1 MSVHFILF
9 APLALLLPAIGA
21 GDPRP
26 DLAAQAL
33 PVSGTEPEGTMAARV
48 RYADPPETAPID
60 TDLTDGEPFRL
71 IAEAFRSGAAN
82 QVRIEQQ
89 ITIRV
94 TPRSSS
100 ARRNMLMDMPGRA
113 VAPRFVERKMGKC
126 VDVSDIAG
134 VQPDGGN
141 RLLLFMRDQ
150 RIIGAQLDRSCRA
163 REFYSGFYLSRSRD
177 GRLCIDRDTLLSRS
191 GASCTLSKMS
201 RLVED
206 GD

>member
-9 APLALLLPAIGA
+9 APLALLLPAAGG
-21 GDPRP
+21 GDPRS

-33 PVSGTEPEGTMAARV
+33 PVPGAEATVERV

-113 VAPRFVERKMGKC
+113 IAPRFVERKMGKC

-163 REFYSGFYLSRSRD
+163 RDFYSGFYLSRSRD

>member
-1 MSVHFILF
+1 MSVHAILF
-9 APLALLLPAIGA
+9 APLALLLPVAGA
-21 GDPRP
+21 VDPSSDP
-26 DLAAQAL
+26 VAQAL
-33 PVSGTEPEGTMAARV
+33 PASGAGEVVV
-48 RYADPPETAPID
+48 RYADPPETAPVD
-60 TDLTDGEPFRL
+60 ADMADNEPFRL

-94 TPRSSS
+94 TPRSPS
-100 ARRNMLMDMPGRA
+100 ARRNMLLDMPGRA
-113 VAPRFVERKMGKC
+113 VGPRFVERKMGKC
-126 VDVSDIAG
+126 VEVSDIAG

-150 RIIGAQLDRSCRA
+150 RIIGAQLERSCRA

-191 GASCTLSKMS
+191 GASCTLSRMS
-201 RLVED
+201 RLVES